1 MYILTGRDRGKRG
14 PVMRVFPDNRVIVEG
29 VNLVRSH
36 LHTHIELTATR
47 LEMRRK
53 QFNMRME
60 VGSGQFP
67 RASEVRETRRV
78 IARIKT
84 IIRERQQ
91 GGAE

>member
-1 MYILTGRDRGKRG
+1 MKANEL
-14 PVMRVFPDNRVIVEG
+14 
-29 VNLVRSH
+29 RSKNDE
-36 LHTHIELTATR
+36 ELTATL

-60 VGSGQFP
+60 AGSGQFP

>member
-1 MYILTGRDRGKRG
+1 MKADEL
-14 PVMRVFPDNRVIVEG
+14 
-29 VNLVRSH
+29 RSKNNE
-36 LHTHIELTATR
+36 ELTATL

-91 GGAE
+91 GGAECTSRKRPGGHWSGRA

>member
-1 MYILTGRDRGKRG
+1 MKADEL
-14 PVMRVFPDNRVIVEG
+14 
-29 VNLVRSH
+29 RSKNNE
-36 LHTHIELTATR
+36 ELTVTL

>member
-1 MYILTGRDRGKRG
+1 MKANEL
-14 PVMRVFPDNRVIVEG
+14 
-29 VNLVRSH
+29 RSKNNE
-36 LHTHIELTATR
+36 ELTATL

-53 QFNMRME
+53 QFDMRME